1 MNIVESK
8 DDMKEVFKDEF
19 FCKALVDWII
29 SDDQSF
35 LVVENQFFKYLLCLL
50 KPDIKILTADTIK
63 NDIMKTFINERE
75 RIKKELQKA
84 PGKISFTLD
93 IWTSSNHL
101 VILSIN
107 IY

>member
-1 MNIVESK
+1 
-8 DDMKEVFKDEF
+8 MKEVFRDEF
-19 FCKALVDWII
+19 FHKALVDWIT

-50 KPDIKILTADTIK
+50 KPDIKIPTADTIK
-63 NDIMKTFINERE
+63 NNIMKIFINKRE

-101 VILSIN
+101 AILGIN
-107 IY
+107 AY